1 MLSMVGDTDCGD
13 FQVNTTIIADYLAGF
28 MSGFTGNDFIIG
40 NAGDDSIVGGDG
52 DDALIGGSG
61 HDVVL
66 GRAGADRVVGNSG
79 RDTLAGGSGS
89 GPDPGDTVVGTSR
102 YQLTGDQVI
111 VEPSLSLS
119 RPEPRQTFLFDPAS
133 DTLHR
138 KEPKPLLTF
147 KRCPDRELNTKWR

>member
-1 MLSMVGDTDCGD
+1 MRRALLFVGMGL
-13 FQVNTTIIADYLAGF
+13 LAGL
-28 MSGFTGNDFIIG
+28 S
-40 NAGDDSIVGGDG
+40 SP
-52 DDALIGGSG
+52 
-61 HDVVL
+61 
-66 GRAGADRVVGNSG
+66 AGAGIDGIWGVEKGEGANCQAFVMVLK
-79 RDTLAGGSGS
+79 DGSYQKAILGIGTTK
-89 GPDPGDTVVGTSR
+89 GPRDTVVGTSR